1 MFHHLPKGGYT
12 LAKKTD
18 NPSATKSRGLTVD
31 GWAVA
36 VALGLALLIRLG
48 LIHKVPW

>member
-1 MFHHLPKGGYT
+1 VSHHLPKGECT
-12 LAKKTD
+12 LAKETD
-18 NPSATKSRGLTVD
+18 NPSATRSRGLSVD

-36 VALGLALLIRLG
+36 VALALALLIRLG